1 MSAMRSKL
9 IAILLLLACPPQVTA
24 SASERSDSII
34 NAEAADSNFIHT
46 SLVVIDPGE
55 AIWSVAGHCALRME
69 CPSKHLDYV
78 YTFEG
83 DVDGLKVLRAIADF
97 KEKAGYVAA
106 PTQIFFNQYR
116 NEKRGIRQ
124 QELNLSPKEKQNL
137 WRCLDEAVADGLLW
151 NMDYWQTNCTSM
163 VTYILE
169 KAIAPTKI
177 TATKQSPLK
186 DKSWE
191 EIIDEVV
198 SNRPWQNMA
207 TKLIILAN
215 KGKIGQHND
224 LMTPAMLIDNWQSAY
239 LTDSA
244 GNRRPVMKGA
254 VKQILPPGP
263 EIEPCWFT
271 PIMALVLTIVII
283 AATTLLIVRK
293 KQQRKAK
300 PKETNNKRKREPQH
314 K

>member
-1 MSAMRSKL
+1 MSVTWSKFT
-9 IAILLLLACPPQVTA
+9 AVLLSLLFTVTA
-24 SASERSDSII
+24 SASTRSDSII

-46 SLVVIDPGE
+46 SLVVVDPGE

-83 DVDGLKVLRAIADF
+83 DVDGLKVLRAIAEF

-116 NEKRGIRQ
+116 EEKRGIRQ

-169 KAIAPTKI
+169 KAITPTKI
-177 TATKQSPLK
+177 TATKPSPLK
-186 DKSWE
+186 GKSWG
-191 EIIDEVV
+191 EIIDNVV
-198 SNRPWQNMA
+198 SNSPWQNMA
-207 TKLIILAN
+207 IKLIISVN
-215 KGKIGQHND
+215 KGKIGQHDD

-239 LTDSA
+239 LTDST
-244 GNRRPVMKGA
+244 GNRRPMMKGA
-254 VKQILPPGP
+254 IKQICPPQGTKA
-263 EIEPCWFT
+263 EPCWFT
-271 PIMALVLTIVII
+271 PTKALVLIIVII
-283 AATTLLIVRK
+283 AATTLLIVRRK
-293 KQQRKAK
+293 RQRKAK
-300 PKETNNKRKREPQH
+300 AKETNSKRQRDSQH